1 MIQTNSNHL
10 SFKAAIYCRLS
21 KDDEQKGESASIQN
35 QKELLEN
42 YVKSRG
48 WSIYD
53 VYIDDGYT
61 GLNTNRPSFQ
71 RLIRDIENKKVDI
84 VITKDLSRLGRNYL
98 QTGYYTENFF
108 PKNNVRYIA
117 LNDGVDTFQ
126 ENNEIV
132 PFKNVL
138 NEFYSRDVSKK
149 MKSAYMTRARQ
160 GKFIGCLAPIG
171 YRKDNDDPHKLVIDD
186 ETSWIVEKIFDLA
199 FSGYGVQAIRRRLF
213 EEKIPTP
220 TWWNRKKGLRNKKTK
235 LEMTVDGGEYWWD
248 CTTLKEIIEN
258 PV

>member
-1 MIQTNSNHL
+1 MIQTNSNHF

-132 PFKNVL
+132 PFKKCFKRVL
-138 NEFYSRDVSKK
+138 FKRCFQKDEICLYDKSK
-149 MKSAYMTRARQ
+149 ARE
-160 GKFIGCLAPIG
+160 IYWLSC
-171 YRKDNDDPHKLVIDD
+171 
-186 ETSWIVEKIFDLA
+186 S
-199 FSGYGVQAIRRRLF
+199 
-213 EEKIPTP
+213 
-220 TWWNRKKGLRNKKTK
+220 NR
-235 LEMTVDGGEYWWD
+235 
-248 CTTLKEIIEN
+248 I
-258 PV
+258 

>member
-1 MIQTNSNHL
+1 MIQTNSNHF

-149 MKSAYMTRARQ
+149 M
-160 GKFIGCLAPIG
+160 
-171 YRKDNDDPHKLVIDD
+171 
-186 ETSWIVEKIFDLA
+186 
-199 FSGYGVQAIRRRLF
+199 
-213 EEKIPTP
+213 
-220 TWWNRKKGLRNKKTK
+220 
-235 LEMTVDGGEYWWD
+235 
-248 CTTLKEIIEN
+248 
-258 PV
+258 